1 LARFITPDWAA
12 KATAVPYAEFADPQ
26 SLNLYTYVRNVPTVR
41 FDPDGH
47 DFANVWRKIKEA
59 ASEVS
64 GKATIGLGVG
74 GKIKVGPGV
83 GGKIKVGPGE
93 AKLEAAVKVNTSISA
108 KGKVSVSQSV
118 EIGAS
123 IGSKGRKV
131 GLGIEAEQVK
141 GSVDLKTGEV
151 KGPEPATGEI
161 LVGRSN
167 GNSTS
172 SKGSEGGQS
181 LGLEEG
187 ELALAGL
194 EVSIT
199 KEGVDAFKDAL
210 HDLKDTLFPAPP
222 PAPPAP
228 AGPAGP

>member
-1 LARFITPDWAA
+1 MNDYPPTLFFRSCQNQERICFRKGWGTHSVSRGTDE
-12 KATAVPYAEFADPQ
+12 KGG
-26 SLNLYTYVRNVPTVR
+26 SL
-41 FDPDGH
+41 GH
-47 DFANVWRKIKEA
+47 PPNVWRKIKEA

-64 GKATIGLGVG
+64 GKATIGL
-74 GKIKVGPGV
+74 GV